1 LIGHLPMVLHPAPAR
16 ALVIGLGGGATS
28 GAVSRYA
35 GVRVQI
41 VELNA
46 GVREAVGHFA
56 HVNYDVLD
64 QPNVR
69 LCIDDGR
76 NFLRLTGDRF
86 DVVTADII
94 QPFHPGAG
102 NLYSREYF
110 TLIRAVLNAR
120 GLVMQWI
127 GHRPESQYKLIMRT
141 FLEVFPQSTLWVG
154 GTLMVGGLEPVQ
166 LSRERFEVWLREAR
180 TRESLYAVG
189 LDSFEALCA
198 AYTAG
203 PAEMRRFVGGGPL
216 LTDDWPLVEYFRS
229 LPGGDPPV
237 DLSVL
242 RGDVSSIIQR

>member
-166 LSRERFEVWLREAR
+166 LSRALRGVAARGPYSRVALRRR
-180 TRESLYAVG
+180 TRQLRSVVRSLHGRTRRDA
-189 LDSFEALCA
+189 ALC
-198 AYTAG
+198 
-203 PAEMRRFVGGGPL
+203 RR
-216 LTDDWPLVEYFRS
+216 RS
-229 LPGGDPPV
+229 APDRRLATRRI
-237 DLSVL
+237 LSL
-242 RGDVSSIIQR
+242 ASRR